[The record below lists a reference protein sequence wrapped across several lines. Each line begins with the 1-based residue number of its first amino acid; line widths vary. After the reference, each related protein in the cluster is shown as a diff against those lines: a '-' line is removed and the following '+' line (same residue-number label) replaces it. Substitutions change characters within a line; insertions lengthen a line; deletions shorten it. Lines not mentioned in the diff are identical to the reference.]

1 MSGTATSTS
10 AGTTS
15 ETAAS
20 SERARRQEKIGIVI
34 ASKMQ
39 KTVVVTVEHTVVHR
53 LYHRYQKRTSKF
65 YAHDEE
71 NRCKPGDRVRLVAS
85 RPLSRLKRWRVAE
98 ILSRGEGS

>member
-1 MSGTATSTS
+1 MS
-10 AGTTS
+10 TS
-15 ETAAS
+15 ETNATP
-20 SERARRQEKIGIVI
+20 ERARRQEKIGIVLPSRM
-34 ASKMQ
+34 A
-39 KTVVVTVEHTVVHR
+39 KTVVVAVEHTVIHR

-98 ILSRGEGS
+98 ILARAEES